1 MAEELS
7 AGGHEQEEE
16 SALSESTPESAGPD
30 ASDTKLTPEDVA
42 YMESVQKKRLVIM
55 IIAGI
60 VVLVLGFLAGK
71 NLASLKSDAGT
82 AAPTGVVVLVP
93 AGGSAD
99 SLDSL
104 LATPVPETA
113 TTPATT
119 AMPTG
124 EEDSRC
130 PGGSPSPDCL
140 GETCDGSVTAS
151 TVGYVDAG
159 L

>member
-1 MAEELS
+1 
-7 AGGHEQEEE
+7 
-16 SALSESTPESAGPD
+16 
-30 ASDTKLTPEDVA
+30 
-42 YMESVQKKRLVIM
+42 MESVQKKRLIIM

-60 VVLVLGFLAGK
+60 VVLVLGFLAGQ

-99 SLDSL
+99 SLGSL
-104 LATPVPETA
+104 LATPVPGTS

-130 PGGSPSPDCL
+130 PGGSPCPDCL
-140 GETCDGSVTAS
+140 RETCDGDVTAS
-151 TVGYVDAG
+151 TVGYIEVG